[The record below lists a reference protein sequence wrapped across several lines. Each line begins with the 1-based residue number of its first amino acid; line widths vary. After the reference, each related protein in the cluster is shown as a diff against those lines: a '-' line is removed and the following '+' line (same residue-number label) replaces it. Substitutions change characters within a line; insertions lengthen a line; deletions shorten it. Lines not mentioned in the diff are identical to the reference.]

1 MLLSFFFRVYMR
13 AEFHRYLSEKRDLE
27 IINNP
32 QFCAHGQLFKA
43 SITRTNFIE
52 SIEKHYFNS
61 MTSQRLQHLTFF
73 IEIDQGV
80 ID

>member
-1 MLLSFFFRVYMR
+1 MR

-43 SITRTNFIE
+43 SISRTYFIE
-52 SIEKHYFNS
+52 NIEHYFNS
-61 MTSQRLQHLTFF
+61 MISQRLQHLAFF
-73 IEIDQGV
+73 IEIDQSV
-80 ID
+80 IDWNHWEKP